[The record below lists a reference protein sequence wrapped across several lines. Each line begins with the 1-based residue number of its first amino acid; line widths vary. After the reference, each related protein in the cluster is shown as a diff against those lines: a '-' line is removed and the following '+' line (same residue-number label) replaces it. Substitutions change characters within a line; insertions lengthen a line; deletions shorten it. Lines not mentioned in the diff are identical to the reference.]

1 MKTGTG
7 TLDDVDHG
15 LVHALQ
21 IDGRAPF
28 RLIGEAL
35 GVSESTVARRY
46 RRLRSAGTLRV
57 AGTLNGARLG
67 HHAWTIRLR
76 CTPDAAGPLA
86 TALAARTDTS
96 YVHLLSGGTEISCSA
111 QTPTADESEAL
122 LLHKLPRTARVT
134 SVSAHLLLDHYA
146 LPNTWAGPAR
156 LTREQTALLTP
167 PGPLADGAD
176 DAAGEAGPCGGALV
190 GPADRPLFD
199 VLARD
204 GRAGYPELA
213 AAAGCSESTARR
225 RVAALR
231 RAGVLTFLVDI
242 PPAALGFRA
251 EARLWMSVRPSRLT
265 AVAAAMAEHPEV
277 SLVALTTGPT
287 NLLAA
292 VNCRDSVDLARY
304 LTGRIAAL
312 DAIRSIET
320 APVIRTVKRA
330 GALLPRP
337 AR

>member
-28 RLIGEAL
+28 RLIGQAL

-67 HHAWTIRLR
+67 HHAWTIRLQ
-76 CTPDAAGPLA
+76 CTPDAAGPIA

-146 LPNTWAGPAR
+146 LPNTWAGPAH
-156 LTREQTALLTP
+156 LTREQTALLAP
-167 PGPLADGAD
+167 PGPLEDGAD
-176 DAAGEAGPCGGALV
+176 DATGETGVPV

-213 AAAGCSESTARR
+213 AATGWSESTARR

-242 PPAALGFRA
+242 PPAALGFHA

-265 AVAAAMAEHPEV
+265 AVATAMAEHPEV

-292 VNCRDSVDLARY
+292 VNCRNSVDLARY

>member
-1 MKTGTG
+1 MKTATG
-7 TLDDVDHG
+7 SLDEVDRG
-15 LVHALQ
+15 LVHALR

-28 RLIGEAL
+28 LLIGEVL

-96 YVHLLSGGTEISCSA
+96 YVYLLSGGTEISCTA

-134 SVSAHLLLDHYA
+134 SVSAHLLLGHYA
-146 LPNTWAGPAR
+146 LPHTWAGPAC
-156 LTREQTALLTP
+156 LTPEQTALLNP
-167 PGPLADGAD
+167 PGPLTDGTGEAP
-176 DAAGEAGPCGGALV
+176 GEAGVAV
-190 GPADRPLFD
+190 GPDDRPLFD

-204 GRAGYPELA
+204 GRAGHPELA
-213 AAAGCSESTARR
+213 AATGWSKSTVRR

-231 RAGVLTFLVDI
+231 RAGVLTFLVDV

-251 EARLWMSVRPSRLT
+251 EARLWISVRPSRL
-265 AVAAAMAEHPEV
+265 AEVGSAMAEHPEV

-304 LTGRIAAL
+304 LTERIAAL

>member
-28 RLIGEAL
+28 RRIGEAL

-57 AGTLNGARLG
+57 VGTLNGARLG
-67 HHAWTIRLR
+67 HHAWTIRLQ

-122 LLHKLPRTARVT
+122 LLHKLPRTAHVT

-146 LPNTWAGPAR
+146 LPNDWAGPAR
-156 LTREQTALLTP
+156 LTREQTALLAP
-167 PGPLADGAD
+167 PGPLEDGAE
-176 DAAGEAGPCGGALV
+176 DAAGDAGVLV

-213 AAAGCSESTARR
+213 AATGWSESTARR

-231 RAGVLTFLVDI
+231 RAGVLTFLVDV

-251 EARLWMSVRPSRLT
+251 EARLWMSVRPSRLV
-265 AVAAAMAEHPEV
+265 AVASAMAEHPEV

-292 VNCRDSVDLARY
+292 VNCRDSVHLARY